1 MGELL
6 VLSYGIKLW
15 IKICISNMDFK
26 YGFQIRIKNTLTMIN
41 MDKTEQ
47 FKNKIL
53 LFVRKKN
60 VRK

>member
-1 MGELL
+1 
-6 VLSYGIKLW
+6 
-15 IKICISNMDFK
+15 MDFK
-26 YGFQIRIKNTLTMIN
+26 NGFQIRIKNTLTMIN

-47 FKNKIL
+47 FENKIL

>member
-1 MGELL
+1 M

-15 IKICISNMDFK
+15 IKICILNMDFK